1 MFSFFYVRFL
11 SFFFYSK
18 MVWGAVIVCIIY
30 TTGYKTPLCHSPE
43 STYRCGCTVYQHM
56 YCNKI
61 SFACMAPNWSLET
74 SCECRRKS
82 LLWVHETW
90 KRRPPE
96 SFSGTTGI
104 FSFQIVAFLAED
116 CHPFVS
122 LSCCSSVSRVLVFV
136 GHRWLFSVYFGWSS
150 SCHQVF
156 VFLNLSEMTDTWFI
170 FLTPPPLYKQ
180 YCLAYLCMYSFNA
193 SYHFSVENV
202 STTQTQAM

>member
-1 MFSFFYVRFL
+1 MFVFSR
-11 SFFFYSK
+11 FFYSK

-74 SCECRRKS
+74 SRERRRKS

-104 FSFQIVAFLAED
+104 FYFQIVAFLAED
-116 CHPFVS
+116 CHPFFIFVPLQLGQPGVS
-122 LSCCSSVSRVLVFV
+122 LCRPSLTLQCVLWLILLLPSGFFVVF
-136 GHRWLFSVYFGWSS
+136 
-150 SCHQVF
+150 
-156 VFLNLSEMTDTWFI
+156 FLNLSEMTDTWF
-170 FLTPPPLYKQ
+170 F
-180 YCLAYLCMYSFNA
+180 F
-193 SYHFSVENV
+193 F
-202 STTQTQAM
+202 